1 VIRLRPAAA
10 ADIPVLEHWDRQPHV
25 VAATGDDDVVEWAD
39 EIAAAGA
46 FDWQEILVAELA
58 GRPLGVVQIID
69 AAREPTHYWGD
80 CEPDLR
86 AIDIWIGAA
95 ADLGHGHG
103 TVMMEQA
110 LARCFAPPEVRAVL
124 IDPLASNVDA
134 QRFYRRI
141 GFVEVGPRRF
151 GSDDCLVMRIDRARW
166 AARTGASAH
175 TPSE

>member
-1 VIRLRPAAA
+1 MIRLRPATA
-10 ADIPVLEHWDRQPHV
+10 ADIPVLDHWDTQPHV
-25 VAATGDDDVVEWAD
+25 IAATGDDDDQEWAD
-39 EIAAAGA
+39 EIATADA
-46 FDWQEILVAELA
+46 FDWQEILIAELD
-58 GRPLGVVQIID
+58 GRPIGVLQIID
-69 AAREPTHYWGD
+69 PERENTHYWGA

-86 AIDIWIGAA
+86 AIDIWIGEAD
-95 ADLGHGHG
+95 DLGRGHG

-151 GSDDCLVMRIDRARW
+151 GADDCIVMRIDRAVW
-166 AARTGASAH
+166 ADARDGGQ
-175 TPSE
+175 PRE